1 MDKLYV
7 VIPAYN
13 EELNI
18 KRCVDEWYPIVE
30 THNESGESRLV
41 IVNDGSKDHT
51 YEMLRELADEKPL
64 LITLNKE
71 NGGHGSALLYGYK
84 YAIKENADWI
94 FQTDSDGQTDPNEF
108 EGFWEKRNDF
118 NAVIGERH
126 DRGDG
131 AGRKFVED
139 VVCILLKLVFKVSAK
154 DANAPFRLMKA
165 DLVGKYIDRL
175 PEDFN
180 IPNIMFVAYFLYYK
194 EKVAFESITF
204 KPRTAGK
211 ASINLKKIV
220 KIGVKAV
227 GDFRKL
233 RKEM

>member
-1 MDKLYV
+1 MDKLYI

-18 KRCVDEWYPIVE
+18 KRCVEEWYPIVE
-30 THNESGESRLV
+30 AHNESGESRLV
-41 IVNDGSKDHT
+41 IVNDGSRDNT
-51 YEMLRELADEKPL
+51 SEILNELSQEKPL
-64 LITLNKE
+64 LVTLNKE

-84 YAIKENADWI
+84 YAIKQDADWI
-94 FQTDSDGQTDPNEF
+94 FQTDSDGQTNPNEF

-118 NAVIGERH
+118 DAVIGERH

-139 VVCILLKLVFKVSAK
+139 VVCILLRLVFRVSAK
-154 DANAPFRLMKA
+154 DANAPFRLMKT
-165 DLVGKYIDRL
+165 DLVGRYIDRL
-175 PEDFN
+175 PIDFN

-194 EKVAFESITF
+194 ENVTFSPITF

-211 ASINLKKIV
+211 ASINLKKII
-220 KIGVKAV
+220 KIGIKAV
-227 GDFRKL
+227 GDFYRL

>member
-13 EELNI
+13 EEQNI
-18 KRCVDEWYPIVE
+18 KRCVDEWYSIVE
-30 THNESGESRLV
+30 AHNESGGSRLV

-51 YEMLRELADEKPL
+51 YEMLCELAEEKPL

-71 NGGHGSALLYGYK
+71 NGGHGSALLHGYR
-84 YAIKENADWI
+84 YAIEQSADWI
-94 FQTDSDGQTDPNEF
+94 FQTDSDGQTDPGEF
-108 EGFWEKRNDF
+108 EGFWEQRN
-118 NAVIGERH
+118 NYEAVIGERH

-139 VVCILLKLVFKVSAK
+139 VVCLLLKLVFRVSAD
-154 DANAPFRLMKA
+154 DANAPFRLMKT

-194 EKVAFESITF
+194 ENVIFKPITF

-211 ASINLKKIV
+211 ASINLKKII
-220 KIGVKAV
+220 KIGIKAV